1 MATIGINFGINKAK
15 IDQSRIKKGW
25 LNCTVFINLDE
36 KDQFDNSGGI
46 KQRITKEERD
56 GGMLLDYIGNVSIF
70 YDNREGVDIK
80 RKSTPTPKP
89 VAPPQAD
96 LQGEQYL
103 DDDIPF

>member
-1 MATIGINFGINKAK
+1 MATIGVNFGINKAK

-36 KDQFDNSGGI
+36 KDQFDNNGGI

-80 RKSTPTPKP
+80 SKPAPAPT
-89 VAPPQAD
+89 APPQAGI
-96 LQGEQYL
+96 QTSEYL

>member
-1 MATIGINFGINKAK
+1 MATIGVNFGINKAK
-15 IDQSRIKKGW
+15 IDQSRIEKGW

-70 YDNREGVDIK
+70 YDNREGVEIK
-80 RKSTPTPKP
+80 RKPATAPAAPP
-89 VAPPQAD
+89 VAGIQTS
-96 LQGEQYL
+96 EYL

>member
-1 MATIGINFGINKAK
+1 MATIGVNFGINKAK

-36 KDQFDNSGGI
+36 KDQHDNNGGI

-80 RKSTPTPKP
+80 SKPAPAPT
-89 VAPPQAD
+89 APPQAGI
-96 LQGEQYL
+96 QTSEYL

>member
-1 MATIGINFGINKAK
+1 MATIGVNFGINKAK
-15 IDQSRIKKGW
+15 IDQSRIEKGW

-80 RKSTPTPKP
+80 RKPATAPAAPP
-89 VAPPQAD
+89 VAGIQTS
-96 LQGEQYL
+96 EYL